1 MLATDNAIR
10 ARRAVRGFLSRPV
23 PDETLRAVFELA
35 QWAPSNCNTQPWQVH
50 VVSGAVC
57 EMLRERLSQAALDP
71 QAFDAD
77 FPYDGKYA
85 GAYRARQVDAAL
97 RLYGAM
103 NIARHDKAGR
113 AASFLRNYAFFGAPH
128 VAFVFLPEPF
138 GLREA
143 GDCGMFAQTL
153 MLAMTAHGIASCPQT
168 ALSLHAPLVRE
179 TLQVPASNKLLFGIS
194 FGYEDPAEPANE
206 CRTQRVPLEQSVQF
220 HG

>member
-1 MLATDNAIR
+1 MLSATEAIH

-23 PDETLRAVFELA
+23 PDETLRTVFELA
-35 QWAPSNCNTQPWQVH
+35 QRAPSNCNTQPWQVH

-57 EMLRERLSQAALDP
+57 EALRGRLSQAALDP
-71 QAFDAD
+71 QAFDTD

-103 NIARHDKAGR
+103 KIARHDKAGR
-113 AASFLRNYAFFGAPH
+113 AGSFLRNYAFFGAPH

-143 GDCGMFAQTL
+143 ADCGMFAQTL
-153 MLAMTAHGIASCPQT
+153 MLAMAAHGIASCPQT

-194 FGYEDPAEPANE
+194 FGYEDPAVPANE
-206 CRTQRVPLEQSVQF
+206 CRTERVPLERSVQF